1 MATINTVD
9 DLIEVLRN
17 DDRMRSAVRRELLTE
32 EVLALPERVDKMVEA
47 QSAMQETQTGIL
59 GSIQS
64 LQETQTGIL
73 GSIRSLQET
82 QTEMLETQTDA
93 GEIQSLQ
100 ETQTEML
107 ETQTGILGSIQS
119 LTEGQIAATEH
130 RAKLHALHREEHDAL
145 HRFRGNYA
153 VDAASR
159 NRFEIAEV
167 FAQLC
172 SVERINVDVLD
183 EAELKTMR
191 DKNMG
196 ALNSLGVANKVLSAF
211 PATDLALRVTEMEG
225 GPGLEFYVVVEAS
238 YTGTSD
244 DIERAAVRARMLG
257 AITGCKAYAVVAAVK
272 PNRGLE
278 SRVIRD
284 AGEYVTSGDGSAA
297 FWYQITDKE
306 LEPAPPR

>member
-1 MATINTVD
+1 MATINTAD

-47 QSAMQETQTGIL
+47 QSAMQETQTEIL

-64 LQETQTGIL
+64 LQETQT
-73 GSIRSLQET
+73 
-82 QTEMLETQTDA
+82 EMLKNIE
-93 GEIQSLQ
+93 
-100 ETQTEML
+100 
-107 ETQTGILGSIQS
+107 S

-130 RAKLHALHREEHDAL
+130 RTKLHALHREEHDAL

-238 YTGTSD
+238 YTGTSH
-244 DIERAAVRARMLG
+244 DIERAAVRTRMLG
-257 AITGCKAYAVVAAVK
+257 AITGCKAYAVVTSVHLNPAIAA
-272 PNRGLE
+272 
-278 SRVIRD
+278 RVTED
-284 AGEYVTSGDGSAA
+284 AEKYLASGGDNIA
-297 FWYQITDKE
+297 FWYRTDE
-306 LEPAPPR
+306 EVLQPVSPR

>member
-1 MATINTVD
+1 M
-9 DLIEVLRN
+9 
-17 DDRMRSAVRRELLTE
+17 
-32 EVLALPERVDKMVEA
+32 
-47 QSAMQETQTGIL
+47 
-59 GSIQS
+59 
-64 LQETQTGIL
+64 
-73 GSIRSLQET
+73 
-82 QTEMLETQTDA
+82 
-93 GEIQSLQ
+93 
-100 ETQTEML
+100 
-107 ETQTGILGSIQS
+107 
-119 LTEGQIAATEH
+119 
-130 RAKLHALHREEHDAL
+130 
-145 HRFRGNYA
+145 
-153 VDAASR
+153 
-159 NRFEIAEV
+159 

-244 DIERAAVRARMLG
+244 DSERAAVRAPMLG

-272 PNRGLE
+272 PNRGLG

-284 AGEYVTSGDGSAA
+284 AGEYATSGDGSAA

>member
-1 MATINTVD
+1 MATINTAD

-47 QSAMQETQTGIL
+47 QSAMQETQTEIL

-64 LQETQTGIL
+64 LQKTQTEIL
-73 GSIRSLQET
+73 GSIQSLQKT
-82 QTEMLETQTDA
+82 QTEMLETQT
-93 GEIQSLQ
+93 
-100 ETQTEML
+100 EM
-107 ETQTGILGSIQS
+107 LGSIQS

-272 PNRGLE
+272 PNRGLG

-284 AGEYVTSGDGSAA
+284 AGEYATSGDGSAA

>member
-1 MATINTVD
+1 MATINTAD

-64 LQETQTGIL
+64 LQKTQTGIL
-73 GSIRSLQET
+73 GSIQSLQKTQTEMLGSIQSLQKTQTEMLGSIQSLQKT
-82 QTEMLETQTDA
+82 QTEMLETQTEML
-93 GEIQSLQ
+93 GSIQSLQ
-100 ETQTEML
+100 KTQTEML
-107 ETQTGILGSIQS
+107 ETQTEMLGSIQSLQKTQTEMLETQTEMLGSIQS

-225 GPGLEFYVVVEAS
+225 GPRPGVLRRCGGV
-238 YTGTSD
+238 
-244 DIERAAVRARMLG
+244 LH
-257 AITGCKAYAVVAAVK
+257 
-272 PNRGLE
+272 
-278 SRVIRD
+278 
-284 AGEYVTSGDGSAA
+284 GDVS
-297 FWYQITDKE
+297 
-306 LEPAPPR
+306 